1 MAKRPIDTAPRKIP
15 RQARARATVE
25 AVLAA
30 AAQVL
35 VRHGYER
42 ATTARIAARA
52 GVSIG
57 SLYQYFPNKEA
68 LIAALIERHAND
80 IVAVMARALDPG
92 AGLEDGL
99 RAMNRAGTDAHRLD
113 PALHKVLNEQVPRVG
128 RIAKAMDTSR
138 KITHAIEQFLRRHA
152 RELRRGRDPATA
164 ALVVEIA
171 IEAIAH
177 KAVIERI
184 ELLPSGVL
192 ERETLDLVLGYL
204 T

>member
-1 MAKRPIDTAPRKIP
+1 MI
-15 RQARARATVE
+15 
-25 AVLAA
+25 
-30 AAQVL
+30 
-35 VRHGYER
+35 
-42 ATTARIAARA
+42 
-52 GVSIG
+52 
-57 SLYQYFPNKEA
+57 
-68 LIAALIERHAND
+68 
-80 IVAVMARALDPG
+80 
-92 AGLEDGL
+92 
-99 RAMNRAGTDAHRLD
+99 RAGTDAHRLD